1 MKNEKISPTKQSQKK
16 KDNITIIVLS
26 ALAVILIAVLAI
38 MVLNFTGDDSS
49 SDVEI
54 TTSSETVIEDSTET
68 TAQSTTE
75 TTTQTTTESTTE
87 VTTTL
92 ALEIS
97 SDSGRIIVDPTGDD
111 WSIVVVNID
120 REFTEGYVPTLDEI
134 FDTGYYMDY
143 RVTPYYE
150 EMYTAAL
157 ADGFTLTPYS
167 AYRSSE
173 RQQTNFDS
181 LAASYVSQYGISLEE
196 AELMAQEVI
205 LPVGTTEHSLGLA
218 IDIICVLTS
227 FQDTEEYDWLME
239 NAYKYGF
246 ILRYPEDKYEIT
258 KIVYEPWHWRFV
270 GVEYAEDIYN
280 SGLCMEEYFGLV
292 DVETT
297 ETTETTIAA
306 DYSETVY

>member
-1 MKNEKISPTKQSQKK
+1 MKNERISPTKQSQKK

-26 ALAVILIAVLAI
+26 VLAVVLLAVLAI
-38 MVLNFTGDDSS
+38 MLLNFTRDDQY
-49 SDVEI
+49 SDLE
-54 TTSSETVIEDSTET
+54 TTASETSIEDVTEDSTDTSIDTSTDTSTDTSIET
-68 TAQSTTE
+68 STETSTQTSEESTT
-75 TTTQTTTESTTE
+75 TTTTE

-92 ALEIS
+92 PLEIS

-120 REFTEGYVPTLDEI
+120 RQFTDGYVPTLDEI

-150 EMYTAAL
+150 EMYTAAK

-181 LAASYVSQYGISLEE
+181 LAASYASQYGITLEE

-227 FQDTEEYDWLME
+227 FQYTEEYDWLME

-280 SGLCMEEYFGLV
+280 SGLCLEEYFGLV
-292 DVETT
+292 
-297 ETTETTIAA
+297 
-306 DYSETVY
+306 